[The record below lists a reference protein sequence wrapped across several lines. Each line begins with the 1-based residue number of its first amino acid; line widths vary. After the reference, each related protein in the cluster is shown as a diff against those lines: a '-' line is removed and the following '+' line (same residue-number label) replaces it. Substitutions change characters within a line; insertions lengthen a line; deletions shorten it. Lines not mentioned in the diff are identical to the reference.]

1 MDKLDELYNG
11 LLGTA
16 NCVCSPGYYTYSY
29 EGVY

>member
-16 NCVCSPGYYTYSY
+16 DSFCSLSYYLNSNESGY
-29 EGVY
+29 